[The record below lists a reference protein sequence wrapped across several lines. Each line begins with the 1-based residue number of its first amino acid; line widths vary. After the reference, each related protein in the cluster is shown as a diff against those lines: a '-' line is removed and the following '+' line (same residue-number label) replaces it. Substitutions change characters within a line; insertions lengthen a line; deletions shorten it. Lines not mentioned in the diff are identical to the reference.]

1 LKQSLSLYRQY
12 QKEIMDCESEI
23 QRFLK
28 RLQSKANPTEHP
40 LPPAKDSVR
49 KCKVMHPAKALSL
62 REEAYRILGVDLTA
76 VPGLSVLNVQT
87 VIAEVGPD
95 LSRFRSAGAFS
106 SWMGLCSDNA
116 ITGGKIIRTGTRRVK
131 NRLAAALR
139 MAAQSLQ
146 GSQSALGEFYRR
158 MRARIGPPQAI
169 TATAHKLARVIY
181 HMIVT
186 REPYDESVFA
196 RLEVSYRERAAKRL
210 KAQARALGFTLVPTS
225 AASA

>member
-1 LKQSLSLYRQY
+1 
-12 QKEIMDCESEI
+12 
-23 QRFLK
+23 
-28 RLQSKANPTEHP
+28 
-40 LPPAKDSVR
+40 
-49 KCKVMHPAKALSL
+49 
-62 REEAYRILGVDLTA
+62 
-76 VPGLSVLNVQT
+76 
-87 VIAEVGPD
+87 
-95 LSRFRSAGAFS
+95 
-106 SWMGLCSDNA
+106 MGLCSDNA

-158 MRARIGPPQAI
+158 MRARLGPPKAI
-169 TATAHKLARVIY
+169 TATAHKLASVIY

-196 RLEVSYRERAAKRL
+196 RLEVSYRERTAKRL
-210 KAQARALGFTLVPTS
+210 KAQARTLGFTLVPTS